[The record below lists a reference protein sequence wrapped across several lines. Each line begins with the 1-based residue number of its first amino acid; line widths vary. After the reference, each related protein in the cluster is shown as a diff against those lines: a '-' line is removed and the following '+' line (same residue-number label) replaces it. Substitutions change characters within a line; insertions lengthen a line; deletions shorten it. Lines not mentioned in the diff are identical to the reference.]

1 MIGAIIE
8 LIGLGLEIF
17 SVAMISSGSFENFM
31 WIGFVAIP
39 VMFVGAVFL
48 ILGLIRPMSK
58 FAARTS
64 APIQKDYMNYMRE
77 ETVDTAK
84 EYYKDI
90 ASGIREGTDGQ
101 ETIDLNYSVARV
113 GTELTNYLKEKGFNV
128 THNTTYHDYPA
139 YNGSYTRSLATV
151 ENILSTNPS
160 DIIIDVH
167 RDAVGS
173 RSDYAPTVKIGDTD
187 EAAQIMFVIGTNQG
201 GLWHPNWNQNLKF
214 AVKIQEKAEEMY
226 PRFI

>member
-1 MIGAIIE
+1 MRKDENNEIRKGINKKTSIILIVIGAIIE

-17 SVAMISSGSFENFM
+17 NIVMISSGSFDNSLM

-48 ILGLIRPMSK
+48 ILGLMRPMSK

-101 ETIDLNYSVARV
+101 ETIECKQCKHLNKKDSKFCNNCGNKLNYEIKCPHCGKITLSNSKYCNNC
-113 GTELTNYLKEKGFNV
+113 GEKL
-128 THNTTYHDYPA
+128 D
-139 YNGSYTRSLATV
+139 
-151 ENILSTNPS
+151 
-160 DIIIDVH
+160 
-167 RDAVGS
+167 
-173 RSDYAPTVKIGDTD
+173 
-187 EAAQIMFVIGTNQG
+187 
-201 GLWHPNWNQNLKF
+201 
-214 AVKIQEKAEEMY
+214 
-226 PRFI
+226 

>member
-1 MIGAIIE
+1 MRKDENNEIRKGINKKTSIILIVIGAIIE

-17 SVAMISSGSFENFM
+17 SFVMMSTGSFENFM

-48 ILGLIRPMSK
+48 ILGLMRPMSK

-90 ASGIREGTDGQ
+90 ASGIREGTDEQ
-101 ETIDLNYSVARV
+101 ETIECKQCKHLNKKDSKFCNNC
-113 GTELTNYLKEKGFNV
+113 GNKLNHEIKC
-128 THNTTYHDYPA
+128 THCGKIT
-139 YNGSYTRSLATV
+139 
-151 ENILSTNPS
+151 PS
-160 DIIIDVH
+160 DSKYCNNC
-167 RDAVGS
+167 G
-173 RSDYAPTVKIGDTD
+173 
-187 EAAQIMFVIGTNQG
+187 
-201 GLWHPNWNQNLKF
+201 
-214 AVKIQEKAEEMY
+214 EKLD
-226 PRFI
+226 